1 MTKVKLEFTLPDKYA
16 GSDMEMFAAMVL
28 ASIGDSTHLKKDVI
42 KCIVK
47 NGVKVIDERAEMLDS
62 LGFYAINDS
71 GELPAILDKLLA
83 AKDTD
88 ADLDTICPELELWQN
103 VENWTY
109 NDLIGA
115 IS

>member
-1 MTKVKLEFTLPDKYA
+1 MTTVKLEFTLPDKYA
-16 GSDMEMFAAMVL
+16 GSDMEMFAAMVA
-28 ASIGDSTHLKKDVI
+28 ASIGDVI

-47 NGVKVIDERAEMLDS
+47 NKVKLITERETMLDN

-71 GELPAILDKLLA
+71 DELPAILDKLLA

-88 ADLDTICPELELWQN
+88 ADLYEICPELELWQN
-103 VENWTY
+103 VENWSY
-109 NDLIGA
+109 NDLMAA